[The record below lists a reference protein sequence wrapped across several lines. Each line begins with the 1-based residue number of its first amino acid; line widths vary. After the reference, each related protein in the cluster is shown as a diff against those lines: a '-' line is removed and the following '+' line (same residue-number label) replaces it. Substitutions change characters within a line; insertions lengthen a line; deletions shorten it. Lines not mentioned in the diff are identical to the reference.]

1 MLRVKTMNRLNVAAL
16 ILISISCG
24 VGAGVDANVAADTSA
39 QSEGWSHYRGDIGGQ
54 GFSAADQITPANV
67 KGLKPAWRFSTGEA
81 ELGEESLSNT
91 AFQATPILLPESAG
105 GHLVLCTP
113 YNDVIA
119 LEPGSGVQRWRF
131 NADTDRR
138 GRRPGKC
145 RGVSAW
151 QADDSAGEGDSLA
164 SRCTSRVITATH
176 DRRLIALDS
185 LTGKPCE
192 HFGEQGQVK
201 LYSEAE
207 GFVPGDIASS
217 SPPLIANGVIV
228 VGSGIVDFQRAK
240 TPKGTVQGF
249 DALTGEK
256 RWQFDMIPDH
266 ARDQHNPNVPQAV
279 LDSWPSNAREV
290 SGSANAWAPLSA
302 DPENDLVFIPT
313 GTPSPDF
320 YGGLRPGN
328 NLNANSV
335 IALRISSGE
344 VVWRYQLV
352 HHDLW
357 DYDTPAMPLLTEIQK
372 DGVTVPVVIQV
383 TKQGYIFVLH
393 RLTGEPVF
401 EVNEVPVPQSG
412 VAGEWL
418 SPTQPKPTFF
428 EPLLNTRISVDDAWG
443 LTPFDKAAC
452 KKAIASLHN
461 EGLFTP
467 LQEDKFTVLMPGSL
481 GGANW
486 GGAVLWAQENLLY
499 VNVNTALFAAR
510 LVKSKSTKVGGHLP
524 QSGKT
529 MQITMQGTPYTIE
542 NKTLLSP
549 LGIPCIK
556 PPWGKMM
563 AIDITTGKA
572 RWSSPLGS
580 VHELSPVTL
589 PFHVNWGTPNLGGAI
604 VTDGGL
610 VFIGATMD
618 RQFRAYDAKSGEQLW
633 SHSLPADGAAS
644 PMTYTYKGKQYV
656 VISAGGHHMF
666 ARPMSDQVV
675 AFSLGD

>member
-1 MLRVKTMNRLNVAAL
+1 MLCIKAMNRVGVVGLMLTAA
-16 ILISISCG
+16 ICG
-24 VGAGVDANVAADTSA
+24 VGPGVDASVATDAPA
-39 QSEGWSHYRGDIGGQ
+39 QSAGWPYYRGDIGGQ
-54 GFSAADQITPANV
+54 GFSSAAQITAENV
-67 KGLKPAWRFSTGEA
+67 NQLEQAWSFSTGEA
-81 ELGEESLSNT
+81 ALGEESLNNT
-91 AFQATPILLPESAG
+91 AFQATPILLPASAG

-119 LEPGSGVQRWRF
+119 LDPETGAQRWRHAA
-131 NADTDRR
+131 NTDRS

-151 QADDSAGEGDSLA
+151 QAAADRELA
-164 SRCTSRVITATH
+164 SCESRIITATH
-176 DRRLIALDS
+176 DRRLLAVDS
-185 LTGKPCE
+185 LTGKACDD
-192 HFGEQGQVK
+192 FGDQGEVK
-201 LYSEAE
+201 LYTQAE

-228 VGSGIVDFQRAK
+228 VGSGVVDFQRAQ

-249 DALTGEK
+249 DVVTGEK

-266 ARDQHNPNVPQAV
+266 ATDQDDPNVPQAV

-290 SGSANAWAPLSA
+290 SGAANAWAPLSA
-302 DPENDLVFIPT
+302 DPDNDLVFIPT

-335 IALRISSGE
+335 IALRISTGE

-357 DYDTPAMPLLTEIQK
+357 DYDTPAMPLVTEIEK
-372 DGVTVPVVIQV
+372 DGETIPVVIQV

-393 RLTGEPVF
+393 RFTGEPVF
-401 EVNEVPVPQSG
+401 EVNEVPVPQQG

-418 SPTQPKPTFF
+418 SPTQPQPTFF
-428 EPLLNTRISVDDAWG
+428 EPLLNTTVSTDDAWG

-452 KKAIASLHN
+452 KKAIGALHN

-467 LQEDKFTVLMPGSL
+467 LQEDQFTVLMPGSL

-510 LVKSKSTKVGGHLP
+510 LVKTKETKVSGHLP

-529 MQITMQGTPYTIE
+529 MQISMQGTPYTIE
-542 NKTLLSP
+542 NKTVLSP
-549 LGIPCIK
+549 LGVPCVK
-556 PPWGKMM
+556 PPWGKLM
-563 AIDITTGKA
+563 AIDLNTGKA

-580 VHELSPVTL
+580 VHEMSPVTL
-589 PFHVNWGTPNLGGAI
+589 PFHLNWGTPNLGGAI
-604 VTDGGL
+604 VTAGGV
-610 VFIGATMD
+610 VFVGATMD
-618 RQFRAYDAKSGEQLW
+618 RQFRAYDAKTGAQLW
-633 SHSLPADGAAS
+633 SHNLPADGAAS

-675 AFSLGD
+675 AFSLSD

>member
-1 MLRVKTMNRLNVAAL
+1 MRIHTMRHASLVMLV
-16 ILISISCG
+16 LISVSCRGG
-24 VGAGVDANVAADTSA
+24 VSLDTSA
-39 QSEGWSHYRGDIGGQ
+39 RADGWAHYRGDIGGQ

-67 KGLKPAWRFSTGEA
+67 KSLKPAWRFSTGEA
-81 ELGEESLSNT
+81 DLGEASLNNT
-91 AFQATPILLPESAG
+91 AFQATPILLSEAAG

-119 LEPGSGVQRWRF
+119 LDPASGAQRWRF

-151 QADDSAGEGDSLA
+151 QAEESAFANQAREA
-164 SRCTSRVITATH
+164 CVSRIITATH
-176 DRRLIALDS
+176 DRRLIAIDS

-192 HFGEQGQVK
+192 DFGEQGQVK
-201 LYSEAE
+201 LYSAEE

-228 VGSGIVDFQRAK
+228 VGSGVVDFQRAK

-249 DALTGEK
+249 DVFSGEK

-266 ARDQHNPNVPQAV
+266 ARDQNNPNVTQAV

-335 IALRISSGE
+335 LALRISTGE

-357 DYDTPAMPLLTEIQK
+357 DYDTPAMPLVTEIEK
-372 DGVTVPVVIQV
+372 DGDTLPVVIQV
-383 TKQGYIFVLH
+383 TKQGYVFVLN

-401 EVNEVPVPQSG
+401 EVVEVPVPQSG

-418 SPTQPKPTFF
+418 SPTQPRPTFF
-428 EPLLNTRISVDDAWG
+428 EPLLDTDISVDDAWG
-443 LTPFDKAAC
+443 VTPFDKAAC
-452 KKAIASLHN
+452 KKAIAELHN

-486 GGAVLWAQENLLY
+486 GGAVLWPQENLLY

-510 LVKSKSTKVGGHLP
+510 LVKSKATKVGGHLP

-529 MQITMQGTPYTIE
+529 MQISMQGTPYTIE

-563 AIDITTGKA
+563 AIDLNTGKA

-589 PFHVNWGTPNLGGAI
+589 PFHINWGTPNLGGAI
-604 VTDGGL
+604 VTAGGL

-618 RQFRAYDAKSGEQLW
+618 RQFRAYDAKSGKQLW
-633 SHSLPADGAAS
+633 AHNLPADGAAS

-675 AFSLGD
+675 AFALSD